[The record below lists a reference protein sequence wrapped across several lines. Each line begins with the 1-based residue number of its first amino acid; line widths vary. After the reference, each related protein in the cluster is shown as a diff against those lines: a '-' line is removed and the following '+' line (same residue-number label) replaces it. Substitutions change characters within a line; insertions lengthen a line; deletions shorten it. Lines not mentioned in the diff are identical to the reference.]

1 MLDNFI
7 FISVSAIV
15 ILLLILGTAF
25 VFSRL
30 YTRATKELTF
40 VRTGLGGEKVV
51 MDGGALVFPVL
62 HEIIKVNMNTLRL
75 VVMRKELN
83 SLITKDKMRVDVQAE
98 FYVRVGKTEE
108 AISAAATTLGSKTM
122 RPDELA
128 KLIEGK
134 FVDALRSVA
143 ASMEMGQLHEARK
156 QFVSTVQENVML
168 DLTKNG
174 LELESVS
181 LTGLDQ
187 TAREYF
193 NEQNAF
199 DAEGLT
205 KLTNEIETRRK
216 LRNEIEQNTRIE
228 IERKKTD
235 SDKLSYTIAQENELA
250 KIAQQKALNENRA
263 RTDADV
269 AVLRAEQ
276 QRLAE
281 EADIQRERNIEK
293 ARIEKSRDIAIS
305 EQDKN
310 ILVANKSKDEAA
322 AEGAANIAKA
332 QAIKAHEQVE
342 TARGT
347 EVANREKVIAVIRA
361 EQEAEQAAVGIKVTA
376 AAEKAAADDRAAA
389 VITQAEAEKR
399 RDELHAEATL
409 AIGVA
414 QADALRQRNDA
425 ENSIGEKA
433 ATLRLRLAMVAEVR
447 GVIEAAVRPM
457 EKIDSIRIV
466 DLDGFAPG
474 GNGGGAAGANG
485 GGSNGTTTERIVDA
499 ALTHRLNAP
508 IIDQILSEVG
518 IVGGLAG
525 LATGRSNALD
535 VTATLTQPEQQVET
549 HQKLASSVAD
559 ILPQVRKQRPDA
571 L

>member
-1 MLDNFI
+1 MFGNL
-7 FISVSAIV
+7 ISIGVSAVV
-15 ILLLILGTAF
+15 ILFLILSVAF

-40 VRTGLGGEKVV
+40 VRTGLGGEKVI

-62 HEIIKVNMNTLRL
+62 HEIIQVNMNTLRL
-75 VVMRKELN
+75 VVVRKELN

-98 FYVRVGKTEE
+98 FYVRVGKTAE
-108 AISAAATTLGSKTM
+108 AIASAATTLGTKTM

-143 ASMEMGQLHEARK
+143 ASMEMGQLHEERK
-156 QFVSTVQENVML
+156 QFVSSVQEVVKV

-205 KLTNEIETRRK
+205 KLTKEIETRRK
-216 LRNEIEQNTRIE
+216 LRNEIEQNTRID
-228 IERKKTD
+228 IERKKTE
-235 SDKLSYTIAQENELA
+235 SDKLAYTISQENELA
-250 KIAQQKALNENRA
+250 KIAQQKALDENRA
-263 RTDADV
+263 RTDAEV

-276 QRLAE
+276 KRIAE
-281 EADIQRERNIEK
+281 EADIQRDRNIET
-293 ARIEKSRDIAIS
+293 ARIAKSRDIAIS

-310 ILVANKSKDEAA
+310 ILVANKSKEEAA
-322 AEGAANIAKA
+322 AESEANLAKA
-332 QAIKAHEQVE
+332 QAVKAEEQVE
-342 TARGT
+342 TARRT
-347 EVANREKVIAVIRA
+347 EVANREKAIAVIKA
-361 EQEAEQAAVGIKVTA
+361 EEEAEQQAVGVKVTA
-376 AAEKAAADDRAAA
+376 AAEKAAAEDRAAA
-389 VITQAEAEKR
+389 VITQAEADKR
-399 RDELHAEATL
+399 REELRAEATL
-409 AIGVA
+409 AVGA
-414 QADALRQRNDA
+414 AEADALRQRNDA
-425 ENSIGEKA
+425 ENSITETA
-433 ATLRLRLAMVAEVR
+433 ANLRLRLSLVAEVR
-447 GVIEAAVRPM
+447 GIIEAAVRPM

-474 GNGGGAAGANG
+474 GNGGGAGCANG
-485 GGSNGTTTERIVDA
+485 GSGGTTTERIVDA

-518 IVGGLAG
+518 VVGGLAG
-525 LATGRSNALD
+525 LATGRSGALD
-535 VTATLTQPEQQVET
+535 VTTTVNAPVPQVAPAT
-549 HQKLASSVAD
+549 KLASDVSE
-559 ILPQVRKQRPDA
+559 ILPQLKKPSTDA
-571 L
+571 A

>member
-1 MLDNFI
+1 MFDNL
-7 FISVSAIV
+7 ISIGVSAFV

-75 VVMRKELN
+75 VVTRKELN

-98 FYVRVGKTEE
+98 FYVRVGKTAE
-108 AISAAATTLGSKTM
+108 AIAAAATTLGTKTQ
-122 RPDELA
+122 RPDDLA

-156 QFVSTVQENVML
+156 QFVQTVHETVML

-187 TAREYF
+187 TARQYF

-216 LRNEIEQNTRIE
+216 ARNEIEQNTRIE
-228 IERKKTD
+228 IERKRTD

-250 KIAQQKALNENRA
+250 KIAQQKALDENRA
-263 RTDADV
+263 RTDAEV

-276 QRLAE
+276 ERLSQ
-281 EADIQRERNIEK
+281 EADINRERNIEK
-293 ARIEKSRDIAIS
+293 AKIEKSRDIAIS
-305 EQDKN
+305 EQEKN
-310 ILVANKSKDEAA
+310 IQVANKSKDEAA
-322 AEGAANIAKA
+322 AEGEANKAKA
-332 QAIKAHEQVE
+332 EAVKTYEQVE
-342 TARGT
+342 TARRT
-347 EVANREKVIAVIRA
+347 EVANREKVTAVIKA
-361 EQEAEQAAVGIKVTA
+361 EEEAEQAAVGIKVQA
-376 AAEKAAADDRAAA
+376 AAEKSAAEDRANAI
-389 VITQAEAEKR
+389 ITQAEAEKR

-425 ENSIGEKA
+425 ENSISETA

-447 GVIEAAVRPM
+447 GMIAEAVRPM
-457 EKIDSIRIV
+457 EKIDSIRIM

-474 GNGGGAAGANG
+474 GNGGGAAG
-485 GGSNGTTTERIVDA
+485 GGSNGGSGGTTTERIVDA
-499 ALTHRLNAP
+499 ALTHRMNAP
-508 IIDQILSEVG
+508 IIDQMLSEIG

-535 VTATLTQPEQQVET
+535 IAATVAQAP
-549 HQKLASSVAD
+549 HPKIASSVSE
-559 ILPQVRKQRPDA
+559 ILPHVTKPRPEA
-571 L
+571 G

>member
-1 MLDNFI
+1 MFGNFI
-7 FISVSAIV
+7 LIGVSAVV
-15 ILLLILGTAF
+15 ILLLILGVAF

-40 VRTGLGGEKVV
+40 VRTGLSGEKVV

-62 HEIIKVNMNTLRL
+62 HEIIQVNMNTLRL
-75 VVMRKELN
+75 VVVRKEQL

-98 FYVRVGKTEE
+98 FYVRVGKTAE
-108 AISAAATTLGSKTM
+108 AIAAAATTLGTKTM

-143 ASMEMGQLHEARK
+143 ASMEMGQLHEERK
-156 QFVSTVQENVML
+156 QFVSSVQEAVKV

-174 LELESVS
+174 LELEAVS

-228 IERKKTD
+228 IERKKTE
-235 SDKLSYTIAQENELA
+235 SDKLAYTIAQENELA
-250 KIAQQKALNENRA
+250 QIAQQKALDENRA
-263 RTDADV
+263 RTDAEV

-276 QRLAE
+276 KRIAE

-310 ILVANKSKDEAA
+310 IQIANKSKDEAA
-322 AEGAANIAKA
+322 AEGEANLARA
-332 QAIKAHEQVE
+332 QAVKAEEQVE
-342 TARGT
+342 TARRT
-347 EVANREKVIAVIRA
+347 EVANREKAIAVIKA
-361 EQEAEQAAVGIKVTA
+361 EEEAEQQAVGVKVTA
-376 AAEKAAADDRAAA
+376 AAEKAAAEDRATA

-414 QADALRQRNDA
+414 EADALRQRNDA
-425 ENSIGEKA
+425 ENSITETA
-433 ATLRLRLAMVAEVR
+433 ANLRLRLSLVGEVR
-447 GVIEAAVRPM
+447 GIIEAAVRPM
-457 EKIDSIRIV
+457 EKIESIRIM

-474 GNGGGAAGANG
+474 GNGGAGGANG
-485 GGSNGTTTERIVDA
+485 GSGGTTTERIVDA

-518 IVGGLAG
+518 VVGGLAG
-525 LATGRSNALD
+525 LATGRSSALD
-535 VTATLTQPEQQVET
+535 VKATVNEQAAPAPSAP
-549 HQKLASSVAD
+549 KFASDVSE
-559 ILPQVRKQRPDA
+559 ILPQIKKPVDA
-571 L
+571 A

>member
-1 MLDNFI
+1 MFGNFI
-7 FISVSAIV
+7 LIGVSAVV
-15 ILLLILGTAF
+15 ILLLILGVAF

-40 VRTGLGGEKVV
+40 VRTGLNGEKVV

-75 VVMRKELN
+75 VVVRKELN

-98 FYVRVGKTEE
+98 FYVRVGKTAE
-108 AISAAATTLGSKTM
+108 AIAAAATTLGTKTM
-122 RPDELA
+122 RPEELA

-143 ASMEMGQLHEARK
+143 ASMEMGQLHEERK
-156 QFVSTVQENVML
+156 QFVSSVQEAVKA

-216 LRNEIEQNTRIE
+216 VRNEIEQNTRID
-228 IERKKTD
+228 IERKKTE
-235 SDKLSYTIAQENELA
+235 SDKLAYTIAQENELA
-250 KIAQQKALNENRA
+250 QIAQQKALDENRA
-263 RTDADV
+263 RTDAEV

-276 QRLAE
+276 KRIAE

-310 ILVANKSKDEAA
+310 ILIANKSKDEAA
-322 AEGAANIAKA
+322 AEGEANLARA
-332 QAIKAHEQVE
+332 QAVKAEEQVE
-342 TARGT
+342 TARRT
-347 EVANREKVIAVIRA
+347 EVANREKAIAVIKA
-361 EQEAEQAAVGIKVTA
+361 EEEAEQQAVGVKVTA
-376 AAEKAAADDRAAA
+376 AAEKAAAEDRATAI
-389 VITQAEAEKR
+389 ITQAEAEKR

-414 QADALRQRNDA
+414 EADALRQRNDA
-425 ENSIGEKA
+425 ENSITETA
-433 ATLRLRLAMVAEVR
+433 ANLRLRLSLVAEVR
-447 GVIEAAVRPM
+447 GIIEAAVRPM

-474 GNGGGAAGANG
+474 GNGGGAGVANG
-485 GGSNGTTTERIVDA
+485 GSGGTTTERIVDA

-518 IVGGLAG
+518 VVGGLSG
-525 LATGRSNALD
+525 LATGRSGALD
-535 VTATLTQPEQQVET
+535 VKTTVNEQAAPAPSAP
-549 HQKLASSVAD
+549 KFASDVSE
-559 ILPQVRKQRPDA
+559 ILPKIKKPADA
-571 L
+571 A

>member
-1 MLDNFI
+1 MFGNSLMI
-7 FISVSAIV
+7 GVSAVV
-15 ILLLILGTAF
+15 ILLLILGAAF

-75 VVMRKELN
+75 VVVRKELN

-98 FYVRVGKTEE
+98 FYVRVGKTAE
-108 AISAAATTLGSKTM
+108 AIAAAATTLGTKTM

-143 ASMEMGQLHEARK
+143 ASMEMGQLHEERK
-156 QFVSTVQENVML
+156 QFVSSVQEAVKV

-174 LELESVS
+174 LELEAVS

-216 LRNEIEQNTRIE
+216 VRNEIEQNTRID
-228 IERKKTD
+228 IERKKTE
-235 SDKLSYTIAQENELA
+235 SDKLAYTIAQENELA
-250 KIAQQKALNENRA
+250 QIAQRKALDENRA
-263 RTDADV
+263 RTDAEV

-276 QRLAE
+276 KRIAE
-281 EADIQRERNIEK
+281 EAEILRERNIEK

-310 ILVANKSKDEAA
+310 IQIVNKSKDEAA
-322 AEGAANIAKA
+322 AEGEANLARA
-332 QAIKAHEQVE
+332 QAVKAEEQVE
-342 TARGT
+342 TARRT
-347 EVANREKVIAVIRA
+347 EVANREKAIAVIKA
-361 EQEAEQAAVGIKVTA
+361 EEEAEQQAVSVKVTA
-376 AAEKAAADDRAAA
+376 AAEKAAAQDRASA
-389 VITQAEAEKR
+389 ITTQAEAEKR
-399 RDELHAEATL
+399 RDLLHAEATL

-414 QADALRQRNDA
+414 EADALRQRNDA
-425 ENSIGEKA
+425 ENSISETA
-433 ATLRLRLAMVAEVR
+433 ANLRLRLSMVSEVR
-447 GVIEAAVRPM
+447 GMIEAAVRPM

-466 DLDGFAPG
+466 DLDGFGPG
-474 GNGGGAAGANG
+474 GNGSAGGANG
-485 GGSNGTTTERIVDA
+485 GSGGTTTERIVDA
-499 ALTHRLNAP
+499 ALTHRMNAP

-535 VTATLTQPEQQVET
+535 VRATVNEQPASAQSP
-549 HQKLASSVAD
+549 QKFASDVSE
-559 ILPQVRKQRPDA
+559 ILPQIKKPTVSA
-571 L
+571 

>member
-1 MLDNFI
+1 MLGNLVLI
-7 FISVSAIV
+7 GVSAVV
-15 ILLLILGTAF
+15 ILLLILGVAF

-30 YTRATKELTF
+30 YTRATKERTF

-62 HEIIKVNMNTLRL
+62 HEIIQVNMNTLRL
-75 VVMRKELN
+75 VVVRKELN

-98 FYVRVGKTEE
+98 FYVRVGKTAE
-108 AISAAATTLGSKTM
+108 AIAAAATTLGSKTM

-143 ASMEMGQLHEARK
+143 ASMEMGQLHEERK
-156 QFVSTVQENVML
+156 QFVSSVQEAVKA

-216 LRNEIEQNTRIE
+216 VRNEIEQNTRID
-228 IERKKTD
+228 IERKKTE
-235 SDKLSYTIAQENELA
+235 SDKLAYTIAQENELA
-250 KIAQQKALNENRA
+250 QIAQQKALDENRA
-263 RTDADV
+263 RTDAEV

-276 QRLAE
+276 KRIAE
-281 EADIQRERNIEK
+281 EADIARERNIEK

-310 ILVANKSKDEAA
+310 IQIANKSKDEAA
-322 AEGAANIAKA
+322 AEGEANVARA
-332 QAIKAHEQVE
+332 QAVKAEEQVE
-342 TARGT
+342 TARRT
-347 EVANREKVIAVIRA
+347 EVANREKAIAVIKA
-361 EQEAEQAAVGIKVTA
+361 EEEAEQQAVGVKVTA
-376 AAEKAAADDRAAA
+376 AAEKAAAEDRAAA

-414 QADALRQRNDA
+414 EADALRQRNDA
-425 ENSIGEKA
+425 ENSISETA
-433 ATLRLRLAMVAEVR
+433 ANLRLRLSLVAEVR
-447 GVIEAAVRPM
+447 GIIEAAVRPM

-474 GNGGGAAGANG
+474 GNGGGSGGA
-485 GGSNGTTTERIVDA
+485 GGSGGTTTERIVDA

-518 IVGGLAG
+518 VVGGLAG
-525 LATGRSNALD
+525 LATGRSGALD
-535 VTATLTQPEQQVET
+535 VKATVNEQVSPAPSAP
-549 HQKLASSVAD
+549 KFASDVSE
-559 ILPQVRKQRPDA
+559 ILPQIKKPVDA
-571 L
+571 A